1 MTSERILNGLSTI
14 QKDLFE
20 KYDINK
26 NYISSNKIILEQY
39 CLRIIINFKDETI
52 ESHLTLGIIHYVYT
66 QKDLDSLQ
74 IWFNRMKKDAKFL
87 ASFFNLKLLN

>member
-1 MTSERILNGLSTI
+1 MTIERIVNGLSTI
-14 QKDLFE
+14 QKELLE
-20 KYDINK
+20 KYNINK

-52 ESHLTLGIIHYVYT
+52 ESYLALGVVHHIST
-66 QKDLDSLQ
+66 QSDLDSLQ

-87 ASFFNLKLLN
+87 ASFFNLNLLN